1 MAPITK
7 DAENPAKSP
16 SSTAPAPSAPKPAD
30 GSTRT
35 QPVALEIPVTVN
47 GARTVEGSDKREPFS
62 ESTKTVLIFNQG
74 AVIRI
79 ATPVAAGQLVFLTNE
94 KSKKEVVCQ
103 VVKSKPGGGPGA
115 GYVELQF
122 TEPAVG
128 FWGMRFPAAPASP
141 AASVLPSTAKA
152 VPPAAPATSKPIA
165 PALSAS
171 QPPQPATVPP
181 PPPVSK
187 TETLKPT
194 VAASPPSPAP
204 VSFAPP
210 PAPLPPVAPPAP
222 PEGKQG
228 RGIPEIHDYSKE
240 IAAIFAVPP
249 VGTSAQKTTPSP
261 APAAVPASSQPSM
274 EELKQQAARLQ
285 VQLGSM
291 LFTES
296 TATPPT
302 SATVTAP
309 ASHGKSPATGSVASA
324 QADSAQKVSEFKA
337 QDAKPAAKQL
347 PKPVPP
353 APRSKSYDIDQVE
366 EVKVPDWL
374 APLSRNAESSPTST
388 PTPSPA
394 ASEQSRIP
402 GWLAPL
408 SHIAPPALA
417 PGASSGTAPANTAAI
432 SASPA
437 ESGAWNAPYVEPEA
451 ESENAPF
458 GETMPDESLES
469 VPEASSA
476 GSSKKGLFLGLA
488 AAALLLAGGGVW
500 YMRQTHG
507 ENSSVPTAKKS
518 VEAPVS
524 SQTVAA
530 VDSLPA
536 AKPESA
542 ALPAG
547 LSSSSPAL
555 SPVSVPPAK
564 NTAGSA
570 LSPAP
575 AAMPKNAG
583 SARSPAPAATP
594 KNSAPVARNEAPAE
608 QPKKPGLGQVRLS
621 TPVVSHAGNS
631 QQPGEADTS
640 LGAGVPTPGAE
651 SLSSLSAGNTKEPA
665 APLPV
670 GGDVKQ
676 ARLLKSVP
684 PVYPPVARTQRI
696 AGNVSIDA
704 VVATDGSVSSVKVL
718 SGPAILHRAALE
730 AVKQWHYE
738 PAMLDGKPTA
748 SHLTVIVQFRM
759 Q

>member
-1 MAPITK
+1 
-7 DAENPAKSP
+7 
-16 SSTAPAPSAPKPAD
+16 
-30 GSTRT
+30 
-35 QPVALEIPVTVN
+35 
-47 GARTVEGSDKREPFS
+47 
-62 ESTKTVLIFNQG
+62 
-74 AVIRI
+74 
-79 ATPVAAGQLVFLTNE
+79 
-94 KSKKEVVCQ
+94 
-103 VVKSKPGGGPGA
+103 
-115 GYVELQF
+115 
-122 TEPAVG
+122 
-128 FWGMRFPAAPASP
+128 
-141 AASVLPSTAKA
+141 
-152 VPPAAPATSKPIA
+152 
-165 PALSAS
+165 
-171 QPPQPATVPP
+171 
-181 PPPVSK
+181 
-187 TETLKPT
+187 
-194 VAASPPSPAP
+194 
-204 VSFAPP
+204 
-210 PAPLPPVAPPAP
+210 
-222 PEGKQG
+222 
-228 RGIPEIHDYSKE
+228 
-240 IAAIFAVPP
+240 
-249 VGTSAQKTTPSP
+249 
-261 APAAVPASSQPSM
+261 
-274 EELKQQAARLQ
+274 
-285 VQLGSM
+285 M
-291 LFTES
+291 L
-296 TATPPT
+296 
-302 SATVTAP
+302 
-309 ASHGKSPATGSVASA
+309 
-324 QADSAQKVSEFKA
+324 
-337 QDAKPAAKQL
+337 
-347 PKPVPP
+347 
-353 APRSKSYDIDQVE
+353 
-366 EVKVPDWL
+366 
-374 APLSRNAESSPTST
+374 
-388 PTPSPA
+388 
-394 ASEQSRIP
+394 
-402 GWLAPL
+402 
-408 SHIAPPALA
+408 
-417 PGASSGTAPANTAAI
+417 
-432 SASPA
+432 
-437 ESGAWNAPYVEPEA
+437 
-451 ESENAPF
+451 
-458 GETMPDESLES
+458 DESFES

-476 GSSKKGLFLGLA
+476 GSTKKGLFLGLA
-488 AAALLLAGGGVW
+488 AAALLVAGGGVW

-507 ENSSVPTAKKS
+507 GNSSVPTARKS

-575 AAMPKNAG
+575 AAMPKNSAG
-583 SARSPAPAATP
+583 SALSPAPAATP

-631 QQPGEADTS
+631 QQPGEADAS

-651 SLSSLSAGNTKEPA
+651 SLSSLSAGNAKEPA

-676 ARLLKSVP
+676 ARLVKSVP